1 MSYKRNNTTLKL
13 IRIGEIKRLD
23 KSLEQ
28 KENKM
33 KKEIWRD
40 IAGYEG
46 LYQVSNMGRVKS
58 LERIITRK
66 NGKKQTIRE
75 RILKPRATP
84 DGYLQLHLNK
94 SGKRKF
100 FFVHRLVCEAFH
112 KNPKNK
118 PCVNHIDENK
128 ANNTASNLEWCTYEE
143 NNNHGTHNTRVAKAL
158 SKSVCQYTV
167 EGEFVKVW
175 QSTREA
181 ERQLGIFSASISAAA
196 LGKIKTADGYVWKYV
211 DEEK

>member
-84 DGYLQLHLNK
+84 DGYL
-94 SGKRKF
+94 
-100 FFVHRLVCEAFH
+100 
-112 KNPKNK
+112 
-118 PCVNHIDENK
+118 
-128 ANNTASNLEWCTYEE
+128 
-143 NNNHGTHNTRVAKAL
+143 
-158 SKSVCQYTV
+158 
-167 EGEFVKVW
+167 
-175 QSTREA
+175 
-181 ERQLGIFSASISAAA
+181 
-196 LGKIKTADGYVWKYV
+196 
-211 DEEK
+211 